1 MTIHFFRDRLTLDD
15 TLFER
20 LAKAGIETHPG
31 DTLVLGAAN
40 CTLDEPLAR
49 VQLRDPRRHPDHRSV
64 PHRTERAR

>member
-1 MTIHFFRDRLTLDD
+1 MTIHSSGIASRWT
-15 TLFER
+15 TPLFER

-40 CTLDEPLAR
+40 CTLTSLAR
-49 VQLRDPRRHPDHRSV
+49 AQLRDPRRHLDHRSV